1 MGLVV
6 SMTRVFMF
14 PGQSSR
20 DAAMFDRLFSLR
32 PENRERVQQASDLLG
47 RDLLLQ
53 YHRDNPE
60 AFAQNRD
67 VQVGVFLANQLFLET
82 LEAQGVTAEYSLGLS
97 LGEYNHLVH
106 IGCLDFPS
114 ALRLVDARGAAY
126 DRGAELCGGA
136 MASCFP
142 IELDELLEV
151 VERAR
156 NHGSLD
162 VGNLNS
168 PQQHVISGEHA
179 AVNAAID
186 ILEEEFSIDPVV
198 IEQRVP
204 MHSSRFRPVA
214 DLLEPALA
222 AAKFLPARR
231 PYLPNVLAQL
241 LPQPDHA
248 TITSLLL
255 RHVYEPVRWRESIE
269 LLCEQLPGVSFIEVG
284 PRGVLYNLLSPRWKR
299 VDRYKTDSPDDI
311 QTAFSVT
318 CARLRDAA

>member
-1 MGLVV
+1 M

-20 DAAMFDRLFSLR
+20 DSGMFERLFALR
-32 PENRERVQQASDLLG
+32 PENRARVQQASQILG
-47 RDLLLQ
+47 RDLLDHYQ
-53 YHRDNPE
+53 RDNSD
-60 AFAQNRD
+60 AFAENRA

-82 LEAQGVTAEYSLGLS
+82 LEAQGITAEYSLGLS

-106 IGCLDFPS
+106 IGCLDFES

-142 IELDELLEV
+142 IDLDELMSV

-156 NHGSLD
+156 SHGSLD

-179 AVNAAID
+179 AVNAAIG
-186 ILEEEFSIDPVV
+186 ILADEFSIDPVV

-214 DLLEPALA
+214 EILRPALEA
-222 AAKFLPARR
+222 ANFQPAKR
-231 PYLPNVLAQL
+231 PYLPNVAAEL
-241 LPQPDHA
+241 LLDPAPS
-248 TITSLLL
+248 TIVELLL
-255 RHVYEPVRWRESIE
+255 RHVYESVRWRESIE
-269 LLCEQLPGVSFIEVG
+269 LLYDHVPNARFVEVG

-299 VDRYKTDSPDDI
+299 VDRFKTDSADDV
-311 QTAFSVT
+311 QTAFSAT
-318 CARLRDAA
+318 CARLHDAS

>member
-1 MGLVV
+1 
-6 SMTRVFMF
+6 MTRVFMF

-20 DAAMFDRLFSLR
+20 DAGMFDRLFSLR
-32 PENRERVQQASDLLG
+32 PENRERVKQASDLLG
-47 RDLLLQ
+47 RDLLAQ

-82 LEAQGVTAEYSLGLS
+82 LTEHGITAEHSLGLS

-106 IGCLDFPS
+106 IGCLDFES

-214 DLLEPALA
+214 DLLAPALSA
-222 AAKFLPARR
+222 ARFLPAQK

-241 LPQPDHA
+241 LANPSA
-248 TITSLLL
+248 ETIVGLLL

-269 LLCEQLPGVSFIEVG
+269 LLCETLPNTHFIEVG

-299 VDRYKTDSPDDI
+299 VERFKTDNADDVK
-311 QTAFSVT
+311 TAFTAT

>member
-1 MGLVV
+1 
-6 SMTRVFMF
+6 MF

-20 DAAMFDRLFSLR
+20 DSGMFDRLFALR
-32 PENRERVQQASDLLG
+32 PENRERVKQASELLG
-47 RDLLLQ
+47 RDLLTQ

-60 AFAQNRD
+60 AFARNRD

-82 LEAQGVTAEYSLGLS
+82 LEAQGITAEYSLGLS

-106 IGCLDFPS
+106 IGCLDFES

-214 DLLEPALA
+214 ELLQPALSETR
-222 AAKFLPARR
+222 FARPLR
-231 PYLPNVLAQL
+231 PYLPNVLAEL
-241 LPQPDHA
+241 LRQPDA
-248 TITSLLL
+248 ETIVGLLL

-269 LLCEQLPGVSFIEVG
+269 LLCESVPGARFIEVG

-299 VDRYKTDSPDDI
+299 VDRFKTDSAEDV
-311 QTAFSVT
+311 TAAFSAT